1 MRNDSQIKVF
11 SGSASREFTKKICD
25 FLSVPV
31 GKSEVITF
39 SEGNIYVK
47 IGEKVR
53 GMDVY
58 IVQTIGLN
66 PNNEFVELLFWLD
79 AFKRSGVNSV
89 TAIIPY
95 FSYAKADKKDE
106 PRVSIRARVCADCL
120 ETAGVDRI
128 VTMDLHS
135 SQIQGFFRKPVD
147 HLYAANIFCDY
158 MLNLIENSEKQSFSN
173 FQQVQQKSMSLD
185 NYVIASPDEG
195 FAKNARY
202 YSNKLGVPL
211 VIGNKQRLFH
221 NEKAEIIGIIGDV
234 DNKTAIVV
242 DDFTISCGTLIEIAK
257 TLKAKGAKE
266 VYAFVSHELLSKKAV
281 DALNESVIKKL
292 ITTDTVNNPNIV
304 NTDKIEIISV
314 SELFAKAIK
323 IIHEKDSLSELFL

>member
-1 MRNDSQIKVF
+1 MRNDAQIKIF
-11 SGSASREFTKKICD
+11 SGSSNEIFTKKICD
-25 FLSVPV
+25 FLNVPV
-31 GKSEVITF
+31 SQSNVITF

-66 PNNEFVELLFWLD
+66 PNNEFMELLFWLD

-120 ETAGVDRI
+120 EIAGVDRV

-135 SQIQGFFRKPVD
+135 PQIQGFFRKPVD
-147 HLYAANIFCDY
+147 HLYAANIFCNY
-158 MLNLIENSEKQSFSN
+158 IR
-173 FQQVQQKSMSLD
+173 SMQLD
-185 NYVIASPDEG
+185 NYIIASPDEG

-211 VIGNKQRLFH
+211 AIGNKQRLAH
-221 NEKAEIIGIIGDV
+221 DEKAEIIGIIGDV
-234 DNKTAIVV
+234 NNKTVIIV
-242 DDFTISCGTLIEIAK
+242 DDFTITCGTLIETAK
-257 TLKAKGAKE
+257 ALKVQGAE
-266 VYAFVSHELLSKKAV
+266 EIYAFVSHSLLSKEGII
-281 DALNESVIKKL
+281 ALNNSPISKL
-292 ITTDTVNNPNIV
+292 FITDTVYNPDVLNNK
-304 NTDKIEIISV
+304 KIEIISV
-314 SELFAKAIK
+314 SDLFAEAIRA
-323 IIHEKDSLSELFL
+323 IHEKESLSALFQ

>member
-1 MRNDSQIKVF
+1 MINDTQMKIF
-11 SGSASREFTKKICD
+11 SGSASRCFTEKVCSYLGI
-25 FLSVPV
+25 PV

-39 SEGNIYVK
+39 SEGNTYVQ

-53 GMDVY
+53 GLDTY
-58 IVQTIGLN
+58 IIQTIGLD
-66 PNNEFVELLFWLD
+66 PNNEFVELLFWID

-95 FSYAKADKKDE
+95 FGYAKADKKDE

-135 SQIQGFFRKPVD
+135 PQIQGFFRKPVD
-147 HLYAANIFCDY
+147 HLYAANIFCNY
-158 MLNLIENSEKQSFSN
+158 I
-173 FQQVQQKSMSLD
+173 KSMGLD
-185 NYVIASPDEG
+185 RFVIASPDEG

-211 VIGNKQRLFH
+211 IIGNKQRHGH
-221 NEKAEIIGIIGDV
+221 NEKAEIVDIIGNVKDE
-234 DNKTAIVV
+234 TAIIV

-257 TLKAKGAKE
+257 TLKSKGAGDI
-266 VYAFVSHELLSKKAV
+266 YAFVSHALLTKDGV
-281 DALNESVIKKL
+281 NALENSVIKKL
-292 ITTDTVNNPNIV
+292 FATDTVCNPNI
-304 NTDKIEIISV
+304 TGSSKFEFITV
-314 SELFAKAIK
+314 SDMFAKAVK
-323 IIHEKDSLSELFL
+323 IIHENESLHELFE